1 MSKVSNIPVFIPH
14 LGCKNACVFCNQRE
28 ITGNLKEPAADEVR
42 AIIEEYRTFLKDRK
56 AQIAFFGGSFTGLP
70 RDMQTEY
77 LKVAYEF
84 VKDGRVSSIRLSTR
98 PDYIDG
104 EILEN
109 LKKYGVSTIELGAQ
123 SMCDDVLKAS
133 ERGHT
138 AEDTRRASEMIKD
151 AGFELGLQMMI
162 GLPHDTREKAL
173 FTAHEIVRLGASC
186 ARIYP
191 TCVLYNTK
199 LYDMYKGGEY
209 KPLELIE
216 AVEIAK
222 EATLILRRGG
232 VDVIRT
238 GLQETDTL
246 GGSIAA
252 GPYHPAFGE
261 MVQSRIIRDELEEKV
276 ISALPAKEISIACTK
291 NMVSKTVG
299 QKRCNIT
306 YLEKKYGVKINIA
319 VSN

>member
-28 ITGNLKEPAADEVR
+28 ITGSLKEPAADEVR
-42 AIIEEYRTFLKDRK
+42 GIIEEYLTYLKNRE

-70 RDMQTEY
+70 KEKQTEY
-77 LKVAYEF
+77 LKVAYGF
-84 VKDGRVSSIRLSTR
+84 VKDGRVSGIRLSTR

-109 LKKYGVSTIELGAQ
+109 LKKYGVKTIELGAQ
-123 SMCDDVLKAS
+123 SMCDEVLKAS

-138 AEDTRRASEMIKD
+138 ADDTRRASVMIKK
-151 AGFELGLQMMI
+151 AGFKLGLQMMI
-162 GLPHDTREKAL
+162 GLPGDTRERAL
-173 FTAHEIVRLGASC
+173 YTAREIVSLGAAC

-199 LYDMYKGGEY
+199 LYDMYKSGEY
-209 KPLELIE
+209 KPLELAE

-222 EATLILRRGG
+222 EATLILKDGG
-232 VDVIRT
+232 ADVIRT
-238 GLQETDTL
+238 GLQETDSL
-246 GGSIAA
+246 VDSIAA

-261 MVQSRIIRDELEEKV
+261 MVQSRIIRDGLEEIV
-276 ISALPAKEISIACTK
+276 IARLPAKEITIPCEKS
-291 NMVSKTVG
+291 MVSKTVG
-299 QKRCNIT
+299 HKRCNIL
-306 YLEKKYGVKINIA
+306 YLQKKYGVKIT
-319 VSN
+319 VSVI

>member
-1 MSKVSNIPVFIPH
+1 MSKVSNIPIFIPH

-28 ITGNLKEPAADEVR
+28 ITGNLKEPEADEVR
-42 AIIEEYRTFLKDRK
+42 AIIEEYLTFLKDRE
-56 AQIAFFGGSFTGLP
+56 AQIAFFGGSFTGLHLEK
-70 RDMQTEY
+70 QTEY

-84 VKDGRVSSIRLSTR
+84 VKNGKVSGIRLSTR
-98 PDYIDG
+98 PDYISE

-109 LKKYGVSTIELGAQ
+109 LKKYGVKTIELGAQ
-123 SMCDDVLKAS
+123 SMCDEVLLAS

-138 AEDTRRASEMIKD
+138 ADDTRRASEMIKN

-162 GLPHDTREKAL
+162 GLPGDTRERSVY
-173 FTAHEIVRLGASC
+173 TAQEIVKLGAAC

-191 TCVLYNTK
+191 TCVLTDTK
-199 LYDMYKGGEY
+199 LYDMYKSGEY
-209 KPLELIE
+209 KPLGLSE
-216 AVEIAK
+216 AVETAK
-222 EATLILRRGG
+222 EVTLILRSGG

-238 GLQETDTL
+238 GLQETDSL
-246 GGSIAA
+246 CGSIAA

-276 ISALPAKEISIACTK
+276 ISMLPTKEMTLPCKK

-299 QKRCNIT
+299 QKRCNIA
-306 YLEKKYGVKINIA
+306 YLEEKYGVKINIT
-319 VSN
+319 VI